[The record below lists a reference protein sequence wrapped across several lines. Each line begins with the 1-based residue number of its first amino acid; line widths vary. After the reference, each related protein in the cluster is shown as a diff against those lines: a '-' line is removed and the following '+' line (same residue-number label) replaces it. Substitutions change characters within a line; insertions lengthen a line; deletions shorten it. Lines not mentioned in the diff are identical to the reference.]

1 MAAKD
6 LLTCGKV
13 VKPHGLKGELCIIW
27 YADSPLLLQES
38 DKIYLRMPGKRPRAF
53 QPEALREHRKRL
65 LLQLEQITGRD
76 QAEKWRGAEIL
87 VHARDLPREEGDE
100 VYLHE
105 LLGCRIYLESGEYL
119 GMLQGFVP
127 QKNGEVWQ
135 IVDEKGREF
144 LFPAED
150 DFIVH
155 LDPGEKKAVI
165 SPPKGLLELYLG
177 RE

>member
-87 VHARDLPREEGDE
+87 ADARDLPRADEDE

-105 LLGCRIYLESGEYL
+105 LPGCRVYLESGEYL

-127 QKNGEVWQ
+127 RKSGEVWQ
-135 IVDEKGREF
+135 IVDEKGREI

-150 DFIVH
+150 EFIVH

-165 SPPKGLLELYLG
+165 APPEGLLELYLG
-177 RE
+177 QD

>member
-27 YADSPLLLQES
+27 HADSPLLLQETG
-38 DKIYLRMPGKRPRAF
+38 KIYLRMPAERPRAF
-53 QPEALREHRKRL
+53 RPEALREHRNRL

-76 QAEKWRGAEIL
+76 EAEKWRGAEIL
-87 VHARDLPREEGDE
+87 VDARELPREDEDE
-100 VYLHE
+100 VYLYE
-105 LLGCRIYLESGEYL
+105 LLGCRVYLDSGKYL
-119 GMLQGFVP
+119 GLLQGFVP
-127 QKNGEVWQ
+127 QKNGEIWQ
-135 IVDEKGREF
+135 IVDEKGTEI

-155 LDPGEKKAVI
+155 LDPGAKKAVI
-165 SPPKGLLELYLG
+165 SPPEGLLDLYLG
-177 RE
+177 KG

>member
-27 YADSPLLLQES
+27 YADSPLLLQEFTR
-38 DKIYLRMPGKRPRAF
+38 IYLRVSGKRPRAF
-53 QPEALREHRKRL
+53 HPEALREHRKRL

-87 VHARDLPREEGDE
+87 VDARDLPREDEEE

-105 LLGCRIYLESGEYL
+105 LLGCRVYLESGAYL

-127 QKNGEVWQ
+127 RKNGEVWQ
-135 IVDEKGREF
+135 IVDEKGREI

-150 DFIVH
+150 NFIVH
-155 LDPGEKKAVI
+155 LDPEGKKAVV
-165 SPPKGLLELYLG
+165 SPPEGLLELYLG
-177 RE
+177 ED